1 MFAFK
6 NIFSLVNSNSHC
18 LFSAIMNGIASL
30 GQYSAVILFH
40 LTYQELSIQGKY
52 FGQFS
57 IFCFFILTG
66 VSLVLL
72 WLALLHGLD

>member
-40 LTYQELSIQGKY
+40 LTYQELSIQGTLVN
-52 FGQFS
+52 FPF
-57 IFCFFILTG
+57 FVFFILTHWCFTG
-66 VSLVLL
+66 AFVAGFAS
-72 WLALLHGLD
+72 WP